1 MQVELAFFRR
11 QPAPALAVAR
21 GGCGELLAD
30 DAERQELVA
39 LQAQDRLQ
47 PLDVLLAEEPVA
59 ALRPPRREQALILE
73 VADLRDGDVRE
84 LVFQHPADGPD
95 RQQPGFRRGRHQRP
109 KKVNRYLPICSSSPS
124 SSCADSTRLRL
135 TNVPLR
141 LPWSSMKKSPSRS
154 RRIACLRDTVTSSRK
169 MPQSGERPTVVSPS
183 SGNISPALPPPDRT
197 TSAGPCTP
205 MLSSASAGVSSVSSA
220 VKVCVVS
227 APPSSLTSRAP
238 QRAQ

>member
-47 PLDVLLAEEPVA
+47 PLDVFLAEEPVA

-84 LVFQHPADGPD
+84 LVLQHPADGPD

-135 TNVPLR
+135 TNVPFR
-141 LPWSSMKKSPSRS
+141 LPWSSMKNPPSRLVS
-154 RRIACLRDTVTSSRK
+154 TACLRETVTSSK
-169 MPQSGERPTVVSPS
+169 KIPQSGERPIVVSPS
-183 SGNISPALPPPDRT
+183 SVNISPALPPPERT
-197 TSAGPCTP
+197 TSAGPLTP
-205 MLSSASAGVSSVSSA
+205 SSSSASPAVSSRSSGVNVWVA
-220 VKVCVVS
+220 S